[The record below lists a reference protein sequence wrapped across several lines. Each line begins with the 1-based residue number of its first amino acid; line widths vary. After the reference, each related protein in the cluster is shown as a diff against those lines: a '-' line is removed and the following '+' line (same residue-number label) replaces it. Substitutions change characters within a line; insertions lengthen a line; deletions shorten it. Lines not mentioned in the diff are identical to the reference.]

1 VQPRPPF
8 SLYGEFIRCS
18 AYSPGVAT
26 ADDVLSAEFLELAR
40 RQRETLRKRIDL
52 TNAKVEELRAEVNAL
67 ERHAAGD
74 AVLLREIE
82 DVLDLAPQ
90 LRVDLQTEE
99 LRGQRLR
106 DVAVEILRA
115 EVGAETP
122 IHYRDWFRLVRDAGH
137 RIAGANPL
145 AAFLTVVSR
154 SEEVERMGTR
164 SGMYQLRAA

>member
-1 VQPRPPF
+1 VP
-8 SLYGEFIRCS
+8 
-18 AYSPGVAT
+18 T
-26 ADDVLSAEFLELAR
+26 ADDRLSAEFLELAR
-40 RQRETLRKRIDL
+40 RQRETLRKRIKL
-52 TNAKVEELRAEVNAL
+52 TLAKAGALSAQAKELEQ
-67 ERHAAGD
+67 HAAAD

-115 EVGAETP
+115 EVGAGTP

-137 RIAGANPL
+137 RIAGTNPL

-154 SEEVERMGTR
+154 SEQVERMGTR
-164 SGMYQLRAA
+164 SGMYQLREA

>member
-1 VQPRPPF
+1 MP
-8 SLYGEFIRCS
+8 I
-18 AYSPGVAT
+18 
-26 ADDVLSAEFLELAR
+26 ADDRLSAEFLELAR
-40 RQRETLRKRIDL
+40 RQRETLRKRIKL
-52 TNAKVEELRAEVNAL
+52 TNAKVETLRAQANEL
-67 ERHAAGD
+67 EQHAAAD

-99 LRGQRLR
+99 LRGQKLR

-115 EVGAETP
+115 EVGTGTP

-137 RIAGANPL
+137 RIAGTNPL

-154 SEEVERMGTR
+154 SEQVERMGTR
-164 SGMYQLRAA
+164 SGMYQLRVA